1 MAFTPDSTRIL
12 GAVSGGADNQPVKVD
27 ANGRVIITA
36 EAGNEPPVNLAKVG
50 GAAIT
55 IGQGVKAASLPVVI
69 ASDQEQKIFG
79 AGQKVMAD
87 SAPVVIASNQTA
99 IPVTSS
105 APGAVNVHTP
115 GEALAIAAAAT
126 STVATYTPANGKTLT
141 LEAVQVKGSGSFKW
155 QVIYSADGIADTTV
169 IARGYTS
176 PGSPSDLIQFLRRYT
191 LLGDGTQLLRVKAT
205 NIDLTLQADAAAE
218 LVGSTD

>member
-1 MAFTPDSTRIL
+1 MAYTPDSTRIL

-27 ANGRVIITA
+27 AAGRVVITA
-36 EAGNEPPVNLAKVG
+36 DAGNEPAFNLAKVG
-50 GAAIT
+50 GAAVAL
-55 IGQGVKAASLPVVI
+55 GQAAKAASVPVTI

-79 AGQKVMAD
+79 SGQQTMAN
-87 SAPVVIASNQTA
+87 SAPVVIASNQSA

-105 APGAVNVHTP
+105 APGAVNVMSP
-115 GEALAIAAAAT
+115 GEQTAIAAAAT
-126 STVATYTPANGKTLT
+126 STIVSYTPANGKTLT

-169 IARGYTS
+169 LARGYTS
-176 PGSPSDLIQFLRRYT
+176 PGAPSDLIQFLRRYT
-191 LLGDGTQLLRVKAT
+191 LLGDGTKAIIVKAT